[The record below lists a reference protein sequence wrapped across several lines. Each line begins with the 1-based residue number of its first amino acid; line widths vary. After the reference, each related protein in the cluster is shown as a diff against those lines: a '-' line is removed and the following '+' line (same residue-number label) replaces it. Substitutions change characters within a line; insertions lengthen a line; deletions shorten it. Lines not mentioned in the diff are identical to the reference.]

1 MYSPFYQRLVV
12 GERKIPEEAVLEKS
26 TPIDTIRAKKEPYSL
41 DTSTVKR
48 RSPEYS
54 RTDITDI
61 KVHSSEKIIEDAD
74 QIFNF
79 EIENKFISAKIS
91 NKNGGEITSWKL
103 RNYSS
108 HRGGVVDL
116 IQENGLNF
124 ELTNS
129 DGKEIHLKDYD
140 LFLDSPLDQKITLDE
155 TNPSCEVVF
164 YLPVENGRITKK
176 TILYHNKYSVDV
188 LITLENLQNYII
200 NRRYFLGW
208 QNGLPSTEQDIEED
222 IRYSKAYAYLNG
234 ELESVDISDEEFK
247 DESYNGQ
254 VDWVAIRTKYFLTSI
269 IPYSTNKIGG
279 ALIEAEGKKINGVMK
294 KDYSTSLEMP
304 FSPVTIQSDSFT
316 VYLGPLDHGILKSY
330 DVDLQTLVMNN
341 DWYESLF
348 RPMALLILPVLKG
361 LHHAIPNY
369 GFVII
374 IFSILIKL
382 ILHPLTKKS
391 HQSMSEMQYWQ
402 PKIAELREKYKDDP
416 QRMNKEMMRFYK
428 EHGINPLGGCLP
440 TLLQMPLLIGL
451 FIVFRSTIQLRG
463 QPFILWINDLSRPD
477 ELFLGISL
485 PLIGNTIHVLPIL
498 MALSMVWQSKF
509 TITDPKQ
516 KMMAYI
522 MPAFL
527 LFIFYS
533 FPSGLNL
540 YYTLFNALTM
550 IQTRLIKKKMHPDK
564 NSSDEEEIKVGKKKS
579 GLKPPSKRNK

>member
-1 MYSPFYQRLVV
+1 MDTLSPMSKSVPIGTSIVKKPPQKKSDESKREN
-12 GERKIPEEAVLEKS
+12 GLEKN
-26 TPIDTIRAKKEPYSL
+26 
-41 DTSTVKR
+41 
-48 RSPEYS
+48 
-54 RTDITDI
+54 I
-61 KVHSSEKIIEDAD
+61 KDSDEISSI
-74 QIFNF
+74 
-79 EIENKFISAKIS
+79 EIENKYISATIS

-103 RNYSS
+103 RNYNSY
-108 HRGGVVDL
+108 HGGVVDL

-129 DGKEIHLKDYD
+129 DGKEIHLKDYN
-140 LFLDSPLDQKITLDE
+140 LFLEFPPYKKIILNE
-155 TNPSCEVVF
+155 TNSSYEFVF
-164 YLPVENGRITKK
+164 YLPIEDGRVIKK
-176 TILYHNKYSVDV
+176 MIFYHDQYSVDII
-188 LITLENLQNYII
+188 ITLENLQDYII
-200 NRRYFLGW
+200 NRRYFFGW
-208 QNGLPSTEQDIEED
+208 QNGLPSTEKDIEED
-222 IRYSKAYAYLNG
+222 VRYSKAYAYLNG
-234 ELESVDISDEEFK
+234 ELESVDVSDEESK

-254 VDWVAIRTKYFLTSI
+254 VDWIAIRTKYFLASI
-269 IPYSTNKIGG
+269 VPFSIKKIGG
-279 ALIEAEGKKINGVMK
+279 AIIEAEGKKINDVINK
-294 KDYSTSLEMP
+294 VYSISLEVP
-304 FSPVTIQSDSFT
+304 YFPVSTFTDSFT

-361 LHHAIPNY
+361 LHHVIPNY

-402 PKIAELREKYKDDP
+402 PKIAELREKYKEDP
-416 QRMNKEMMRFYK
+416 QRMNKEMMKFYK

-477 ELFLGISL
+477 ELFLGFSL

-498 MALSMVWQSKF
+498 MAISMVWQSKF

-550 IQTRLIKKKMHPDK
+550 VQTLLIKKKMHPDK
-564 NSSDEEEIKVGKKKS
+564 SSSNEEKMKIGKKGS
-579 GLKPPSKRNK
+579 ASKPPSKRNK